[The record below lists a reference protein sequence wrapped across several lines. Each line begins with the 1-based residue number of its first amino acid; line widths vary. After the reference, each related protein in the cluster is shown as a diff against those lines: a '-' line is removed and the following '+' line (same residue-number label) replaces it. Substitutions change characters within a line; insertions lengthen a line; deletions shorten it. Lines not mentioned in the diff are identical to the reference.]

1 MAKWGSSSLACRRPW
16 VQSFAQTNSMVV
28 TVSLALGR
36 WRLEDWKLKEVILS
50 YTESS
55 SYLELSS
62 SRKKRKRERRERA
75 RACIELFFFFPNPG
89 GCPDADPDSEES
101 VGVLSCLRDECPGG
115 LPCPPRDFPAPEMTS
130 SSTKVQQ
137 RGQCGLCC
145 HGDDALLI
153 QSIF

>member
-1 MAKWGSSSLACRRPW
+1 
-16 VQSFAQTNSMVV
+16 MVV

-36 WRLEDWKLKEVILS
+36 WRQEDWKLKVTLS

-62 SRKKRKRERRERA
+62 SRKKRKRERERRERA
-75 RACIELFFFFPNPG
+75 RACIELFFFPNPG

-130 SSTKVQQ
+130 SSIKVQQ

-153 QSIF
+153 QSVF